1 MRSALY
7 EGRLRH
13 ARYRPRPHGFG
24 YGLFFVWLDLAELK
38 EVFKGRLLWSAEG
51 PNLAWFR
58 RADHFGDPA
67 QPLDE
72 AVRAL
77 VAQSCG
83 ARPEGPVCMLAHL
96 RYFGHNFNPASF
108 YYCYDKAGEKVEHI
122 VVEVHNTP
130 WGERHCYV
138 LSQKD
143 NLGTREEKLFKL
155 RKIFTVSPFLP
166 MDINY
171 EWSFTE
177 PGEQV
182 RVRMKDFDAEGLI
195 FQADLAL
202 ERRPLDGRSLAGA
215 LLRYPLVT
223 VKVFAGIYWQALRL
237 WLKKTPFYGHAANQ
251 GKGDAV

>member
-1 MRSALY
+1 
-7 EGRLRH
+7 
-13 ARYRPRPHGFG
+13 
-24 YGLFFVWLDLAELK
+24 
-38 EVFKGRLLWSAEG
+38 
-51 PNLAWFR
+51 
-58 RADHFGDPA
+58 
-67 QPLDE
+67 
-72 AVRAL
+72 
-77 VAQSCG
+77 
-83 ARPEGPVCMLAHL
+83 
-96 RYFGHNFNPASF
+96 
-108 YYCYDKAGEKVEHI
+108 VEHI